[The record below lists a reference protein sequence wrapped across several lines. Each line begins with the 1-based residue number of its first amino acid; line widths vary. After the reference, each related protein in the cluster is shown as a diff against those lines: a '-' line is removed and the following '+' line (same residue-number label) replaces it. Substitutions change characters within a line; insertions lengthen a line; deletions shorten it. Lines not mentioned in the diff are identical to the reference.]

1 MRSKIA
7 ILLVATM
14 SLSAML
20 FMACQT
26 KEVTSAKVYIQQ
38 DNWDKAI
45 EQLEEAVSLYPG
57 DAEAHYLLGDGYGNQ
72 GKWLKMNEMF
82 DKSLAIGSTFEP
94 QIKSIKEKHWV
105 TTFNSGVNRINGE
118 DTEGALKQFKT
129 CLAIDPNRA
138 EAYKNLAFTYM
149 RLDSLQEARVTYKK
163 FLDVEP
169 ENVETIHALANL
181 NFQLKNYDEVV
192 ELETKVLELNP
203 KDSDAVANLAL
214 AYDFLGEKEKAM
226 ATYEKAIQDSPDD
239 KDLVFNLARLHY
251 VNGDYDKAVALFQ
264 KVIAIDPED
273 FDSNL
278 NVGNAYLQMAD
289 EYRKSLAK
297 REEAGEEITQ
307 EDMDKLIEYYRQ
319 SIPYMEKASEKK
331 PEDANIWNN
340 LGVAHIQAG
349 NAEKGK
355 ECFDK
360 AEELKAGQ

>member
-1 MRSKIA
+1 MRSKFA
-7 ILLVATM
+7 ILFVAILCF
-14 SLSAML
+14 SSML
-20 FMACQT
+20 FLACQT

-45 EQLEEAVSLYPG
+45 EQLEKAVTLYPG
-57 DAEAHYLLGDGYGNQ
+57 DAEAHYLLGEGYGNQ
-72 GKWLKMNEMF
+72 GNWAKMNEMF
-82 DKSLAIGSTFEP
+82 DKSLAIGPAFEP
-94 QIKSIKEKHWV
+94 QIKSVREKYWV

-129 CLAIDPNRA
+129 CLQIDPKRA

-149 RLDSLQEARVTYKK
+149 RLDSLQEAKATYIK
-163 FLDVEP
+163 FLEIEP
-169 ENVETIHALANL
+169 TNVVTIHALANL
-181 NFQLKNYDEVV
+181 NFQLKKYDEVV

-203 KDSDAVANLAL
+203 QDSDAVANLAL

-226 ATYEKAIQDSPDD
+226 ATYEKAIKDSPDD

-251 VNGDYDKAVALFQ
+251 VNGEYDKAVSLFQ

-289 EYRKSLAK
+289 EYRKSLVK
-297 REEAGEEITQ
+297 REEAGEDVSQ
-307 EDMDKLIEYYRQ
+307 ADLDKLKEYYRQ

-331 PEDANIWNN
+331 PENANIWNN
-340 LGVAHIQAG
+340 LGVAYIQAG
-349 NAEKGK
+349 NAVKGK

-360 AEELKAGQ
+360 AEALKAGQ